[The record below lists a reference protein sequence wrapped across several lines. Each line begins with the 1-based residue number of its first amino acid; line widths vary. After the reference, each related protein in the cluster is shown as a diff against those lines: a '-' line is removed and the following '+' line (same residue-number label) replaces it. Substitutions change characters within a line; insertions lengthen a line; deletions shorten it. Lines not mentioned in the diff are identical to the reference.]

1 MAGEKQSAFA
11 QMSAYSQGNIYG
23 LGTPG
28 ASTNPYILF
37 AQATDPVQKA
47 MQLQELNRSLSRL
60 PGPAGYQGSQLNYIQ
75 EMMRKSKISKSTTP
89 LGIIGL
95 DEAAALEKVILASVA
110 SNLDPLSFLED
121 YNLSV
126 KGKAIKQPDTT
137 TKFTKQVQSALQF
150 KDLGD
155 ARQYYSDAY
164 FKAYGKFP
172 EPDLDKRFQDA
183 WNAEVK
189 KQVQPTTTEGKT
201 EFAPIYDTK
210 SKKVIDP
217 KTKKQK
223 VDKFGNK
230 VFEKIKTNEEGIKQY
245 KTVTTGVSTSK
256 GEGFTADEQAQF
268 LSTFLT
274 SNFPDADFSN
284 VENIG
289 GAAKTLYDAISNAH
303 EANYDDVPDFASVS
317 GVIKNILSTPDDKI
331 QAELFRQYTDK
342 VNKRANTRFMS
353 LTDVIQPGENAS
365 QYVNPILKS
374 FSTAL
379 ERQIDIKDPLAIKAL
394 NFKGDDGKYRLPNEF
409 EIRDMVINDSRY
421 GETSEAINTA
431 VNMAQT
437 LKNALR

>member
-1 MAGEKQSAFA
+1 MAEKQSAFA

-23 LGTPG
+23 LETPG
-28 ASTNPYILF
+28 ASTNPYLVF
-37 AQATDPVQKA
+37 AQTTDPVQKA
-47 MQLQELNRSLSRL
+47 QALQELNRSLSKL

-75 EMMRKSKISKSTTP
+75 EMMRKSGLSKSTTP
-89 LGIIGL
+89 LGVIGL
-95 DEAAALEKVILASVA
+95 DESNVLQNVILSSVA
-110 SNLDPLSFLED
+110 SNIDPLSFLED

-126 KGKAIKQPDTT
+126 KGKTIKQPDMNTQ
-137 TKFTKQVQSALQF
+137 FTKQIQSALQL

-155 ARQYYSDAY
+155 ARQTYSDGY
-164 FKAYGKFP
+164 FKAYGQFP
-172 EPDLDKRFQDA
+172 SADLDKRFQDA
-183 WNAEVK
+183 WNAEAK
-189 KQVQPTTTEGKT
+189 KQLQPTTTDTKT
-201 EFAPIYDTK
+201 EKVYQYDTK
-210 SKKVIDP
+210 SKPVIDK
-217 KTKKQK
+217 KTGKQK
-223 VDKFGNK
+223 LDKGGQKIYSKILKNK
-230 VFEKIKTNEEGIKQY
+230 EGQY
-245 KTVTTGVSTSK
+245 LTKSIVTSPTISK
-256 GEGFTADEQAQF
+256 GEGFTAEEQAQF
-268 LSTFLT
+268 LSTFLAE
-274 SNFPDADFSN
+274 NFPDADFSN

-303 EANYDDVPDFASVS
+303 EANYDEVPDFASVS

-353 LTDVIQPGENAS
+353 LADVIQPGENAS

-409 EIRDMVINDSRY
+409 EIRDMVVNDSRY